1 MSPRISAAET
11 PSTFMVA
18 YFYWLPAMSLPD
30 KCWKRWGSISTKF
43 LFRKVCFLLSTSVL
57 SVTYCGGELFAEI
70 VESVQHPV
78 PMLGDGFL
86 PIGSPEDTLAT
97 VYGRNVLLR
106 ERI

>member
-1 MSPRISAAET
+1 MLEEMGVDQYEVPVQEGL
-11 PSTFMVA
+11 V
-18 YFYWLPAMSLPD
+18 
-30 KCWKRWGSISTKF
+30 
-43 LFRKVCFLLSTSVL
+43 LLSTSVL